1 MRDIKKTLAV
11 LWEHRLALILLAVG
25 ISLLAL
31 SAGAGMYRA
40 AMVRDVSH
48 LQAGLNRELGVWS
61 GKEIAPATLQGADE
75 AATRRLANWALSGGT
90 LIPSAP
96 ACRYVRQRSILG
108 PPPRLATC
116 SAAPVP
122 AARSGI
128 ACETSITLMPAAGVA
143 QAGRDGPACLVTTW
157 ARQQET
163 WSMVTASLEWDTV
176 SARPDGPGQDLDA
189 AAGGGEVVRR

>member
-1 MRDIKKTLAV
+1 MLGPNCAQLDELRLPAGVELTITPLPELTPTSGAEQLRKVLGRMLAS
-11 LWEHRLALILLAVG
+11 LPPAEASLASLPAV
-25 ISLLAL
+25 
-31 SAGAGMYRA
+31 
-40 AMVRDVSH
+40 
-48 LQAGLNRELGVWS
+48 
-61 GKEIAPATLQGADE
+61 
-75 AATRRLANWALSGGT
+75 
-90 LIPSAP
+90 PSAP

-128 ACETSITLMPAAGVA
+128 ACETSITLMPAATLS
-143 QAGRDGPACLVTTW
+143 QAGWDGPACLVTTW